1 MRIAVTGKGGAGKTT
16 ISATLARI
24 LARRGYRVLA
34 IDGDPNPNLSV
45 ALGIGAAE
53 RERLVPLPRDLMRQ
67 TADDNGA
74 VTLTVA
80 RSRDDV
86 AATCGAV
93 GPDGVTLLLGT
104 QIQKA
109 GAG

>member
-1 MRIAVTGKGGAGKTT
+1 VRIAVTGKGGAGKTT

-45 ALGIGAAE
+45 ALGIGEAE
-53 RERLVPLPRDLMRQ
+53 RERLQPLPRDLMRQ
-67 TADDNGA
+67 TADGDGE

-86 AATCGAV
+86 AANCGAV